1 MGVRP
6 ARIGL
11 FGGAFDPPHNAHLAL
26 AQAVIAELKLDRLQ
40 VVPTGHA
47 WHKER
52 ALTDSALRLAMCQL
66 AFAGMAR
73 TRVDAREL
81 RRAGPSYT
89 ADTLHELHDENPLAD
104 LYLLIG
110 TDQAAAFSTWHRA
123 SEVLQLADLVI
134 AVRQEPAAATPP
146 VFDAAHPLPGL
157 EPDRTRLHILRL
169 APIELSATAVR
180 RRVAEGRSISHWT
193 PPAVAAY
200 IAHHHLYQTIA

>member
-26 AQAVIAELKLDRLQ
+26 AQAVIAELRLDRLH

-52 ALTDSALRLAMCQL
+52 ALTDSALRLSMCQL
-66 AFAGMAR
+66 AFAGVAR
-73 TRVDAREL
+73 TRVDPREL

-89 ADTLHELHDENPLAD
+89 ADTLHELRAENPLAA
-104 LYLLIG
+104 LVLLIG
-110 TDQAAAFSTWHRA
+110 TDQAAAFSAWHRA
-123 SEVLQLADLVI
+123 AEVLQLADLAI
-134 AVRQEPAAATPP
+134 AVRQEPVDAAVSA
-146 VFDAAHPLPGL
+146 FDAADPLPGL
-157 EPDRTRLHILRL
+157 APDLSRLHVLHL
-169 APIELSATAVR
+169 APVELSATAVR
-180 RRVAEGRSISHWT
+180 ERVAAGRPVADWT

-200 IAHHHLYQTIA
+200 IAHHHLYQTHA